1 MYTLCLD
8 LHLRFVP
15 PMSTHAPGIVLT
27 RTLTLPFPPY
37 SGLIIHGQAMDE
49 CPDPLGFHLTDVIW
63 DMDREVFLAH
73 TIVESSGEPLAFIP
87 DTIRGW
93 IGCGWKLGSYRDDY
107 TRDYEAAKDDES
119 GESSGD
125 ESEYDRM
132 EKLHTLPKSR
142 RDPEFNRFFKALI
155 REMSDGY
162 NNLSVAYAMD
172 KLGRLLSDE
181 EPKAGEHLSDAARL
195 WQDACSEFDQLD
207 PAAQTAWQDKVA
219 KYPSLERALGLVAPR
234 GRGKKNA
241 V

>member
-15 PMSTHAPGIVLT
+15 PMSEHAPGIVLT

-37 SGLIIHGQAMDE
+37 SGLVIHGRAMDD
-49 CPDPLGFHLTDVIW
+49 CPDPLGFHLTEVIW

-73 TIVESSGEPLAFIP
+73 TIVVPGDEPLALIP

-93 IGCGWKLGSYRDDY
+93 MGRGWKLGSYRDDY
-107 TRDYEAAKDDES
+107 ARDDETEMD
-119 GESSGD
+119 GEASDSAVD
-125 ESEYDRM
+125 EGEYERL
-132 EKLHTLPKSR
+132 ETLHTLPKSR

-155 REMSDGY
+155 REMSEGY

-172 KLGRLLSDE
+172 KLGRLLPDE
-181 EPKAGEHLSDAARL
+181 EPKAGEQLSETARL
-195 WQDACSEFDQLD
+195 WRDTRSEFDQLD
-207 PAAQTAWQDKVA
+207 SDDKTAWQDRVA
-219 KYPSLERALGLVAPR
+219 KYPTLERALGLIAPR
-234 GRGKKNA
+234 SGGKKNA